1 MSFEILDTRADFE
14 ASETGGRIKVGER
27 PVNQV
32 LEEIVAKLANI
43 EHLIAR
49 LNYDIRRIR
58 R

>member
-14 ASETGGRIKVGER
+14 ASETVGRIKVGER

-32 LEEIVAKLANI
+32 LEEIVAKLTNI

>member
-14 ASETGGRIKVGER
+14 ASETAGRIKVGER